1 MHKRIFIA
9 VVTYVTHSCGSLL
22 LQRLCTMMKFSL
34 WFIGGDG
41 HLRIISVKLKLFFKT
56 KLNLFLKDDVTIT
69 CDFSLPDLNC
79 NGYRHFPPQLT
90 LGRYPGK
97 IVIRIA
103 IYTKNSF
110 NMWFWQWAHCPCN
123 GVCALCWN
131 SLCDSMRHSTYGE
144 ISVQSKLS

>member
-34 WFIGGDG
+34 WFIGDG

-56 KLNLFLKDDVTIT
+56 KLNLFFKA
-69 CDFSLPDLNC
+69 DLNC
-79 NGYRHFPPQLT
+79 NGYRHFPPQLTCT

-103 IYTKNSF
+103 IYTRTQRIVSTSDSDNELIARAMEF
-110 NMWFWQWAHCPCN
+110 VHCVEILRVIA
-123 GVCALCWN
+123 GDIAL
-131 SLCDSMRHSTYGE
+131 ME
-144 ISVQSKLS
+144 KSVYNQSYLKPN